1 MKPTMQIEN
10 EGSVRAA
17 RRFPAV
23 DFNYQAMSTGHS
35 GGCCARLRG
44 PSFRNI
50 SRAYFD
56 TEENNYFLVEA
67 AVYAAF
73 MLTAALPLINGAS
86 AVLNL
91 IRSCAGI

>member
-1 MKPTMQIEN
+1 MKPTMLIEN
-10 EGSVRAA
+10 ESRVRGAK
-17 RRFPAV
+17 RIPAI
-23 DFNYQAMSTGHS
+23 DFNYQAMSTGYS

-56 TEENNYFLVEA
+56 TEANNYFLVEA

-91 IRSCAGI
+91 IRSCAGV

>member
-10 EGSVRAA
+10 ESRVREGK
-17 RRFPAV
+17 RLPAI
-23 DFNYQAMSTGHS
+23 DFHFQAVSASYS
-35 GGCCARLRG
+35 GGCTSLRT

-67 AVYAAF
+67 AVFAAI
-73 MLTAALPLINGAS
+73 MLTAALPLINGAG
-86 AVLNL
+86 AVMNL
-91 IRSCAGI
+91 IRSSAGI